1 LLEEEDLPAMK
12 DMAKEPDTFRYI
24 RKLRVMTEP
33 EYQQFLLLKLE
44 QIRTGIGYHWA
55 IWLKEDGSFI
65 GAVNLNRIG
74 NSTMMQIGCQ
84 LKKERWEQGFASELM
99 ERVVDFALLE
109 AGITP
114 IYGVFESDNMVS
126 RRLMEKLGF
135 TLIEKRAD
143 NGVDIEI
150 HRLDAEPR

>member
-1 LLEEEDLPAMK
+1 MT
-12 DMAKEPDTFRYI
+12 DMAKEPDTFLYI
-24 RKLRVMTEP
+24 RKLQVMTDEQ
-33 EYQQFLLLKLE
+33 YQQFLRLKLE

-65 GAVNLNRIG
+65 GAVNLNPIG
-74 NSTMMQIGCQ
+74 NSDRMQIGCQ
-84 LKKERWEQGFASELM
+84 LKRARWGQGFASELM

-114 IYGVFESDNMVS
+114 IYGVFEADNVVS

-135 TLIEKRAD
+135 TLVEKRAD
-143 NGVDIEI
+143 QGLDIEI
-150 HRLDAEPR
+150 HCRDAAPISAK